1 MFTLLLP
8 ADLAVP
14 LYGYT
19 KEMALEWWKTRHIS
33 NISFRAIDMLYN
45 ERQVGYYQQ
54 DMDLPW

>member
-1 MFTLLLP
+1 
-8 ADLAVP
+8 
-14 LYGYT
+14 
-19 KEMALEWWKTRHIS
+19 MALEWWKTRHIS